1 MDQTDILLRLGLALA
16 IGLLIGLERGW
27 HGRQESEGD
36 RTAGIRTFALTAL
49 FGSLCGWLSGLA
61 TPLVPAAAFVALG
74 ALLSV
79 SYWVGSRKNRDFGL
93 TTEVA
98 LLLTF
103 ALGVAVMLGEMAPA
117 AAVAVAMTVL
127 LSLKATL
134 HHWIEH
140 IEKLELDALLR
151 LALISVVV
159 LPLLPDRGYGPG
171 GVLNPHDL
179 WWAVVVVAGLSFAGY
194 LAIRLAG
201 PETGVLATGLFGGL
215 ASSTSTTLALARLSR
230 QTSVSEG
237 AVAAGI
243 LMAGSVA
250 CLRVLALIAVFQPGL
265 VAALAVPLTGM
276 TALGLAGAVLVRRLS
291 GRQDVEIGRIE
302 GVANPVQLGSAVAFG
317 AVLAAV
323 LVGVHYLNLW
333 LGADGVY
340 VAAALSGLTDV
351 DALTISVARLVGGGL
366 PIGVGALAVFIA
378 VSVNTL
384 VKGGLALVAG
394 GPHLGGRVIAVNA
407 LLIVA
412 GGALLLLWSPA

>member
-36 RTAGIRTFALTAL
+36 RIAGIRTFALTAL
-49 FGSLCGWLSGLA
+49 LGSVCGWLSGLA

-79 SYWVGSRKNRDFGL
+79 SYWVGSRENKDFGL

-117 AAVAVAMTVL
+117 AAVAVVMTVL

-140 IEKLELDALLR
+140 MEKLELDALLK
-151 LALISVVV
+151 LALISVVI

-171 GVLNPHDL
+171 GVLNPYEL

-201 PETGVLATGLFGGL
+201 PDAGVLATGVFGGL
-215 ASSTSTTLALARLSR
+215 ASSTATTLALARLAGQR
-230 QTSVSEG
+230 SVPDS
-237 AVAAGI
+237 AAAAGI
-243 LMAGSVA
+243 LTAGAVA
-250 CLRVLALIAVFQPGL
+250 SLRVLALVAVFQPGL
-265 VAALAVPLTGM
+265 VMALVVPLTGM
-276 TALGLAGAVLVRRLS
+276 AVLGLAGAALVWRLT
-291 GRQDVEIGRIE
+291 GRPDGQIGRIE

-317 AVLAAV
+317 AVLAVV
-323 LVGVHYLNLW
+323 LVGVHYLNRW
-333 LGADGVY
+333 LGTGGVY
-340 VAAALSGLTDV
+340 VAAALSGVTDM
-351 DALTISVARLVGGGL
+351 DALTISVSRLVGEGL
-366 PIGVGALAVFIA
+366 PIGVGALAIFIA

-384 VKGGLALVAG
+384 VKGGISLVAG
-394 GPHLGGRVIAVNA
+394 GPRLGGRVIAVNA

-412 GGALLLLWSPA
+412 GGALLWLRSPA